1 MIVVG
6 LTGGIGSGKS
16 TIAKVFS
23 ILGIPVFDS
32 DLEAKKCYQES
43 SVKLSLIN
51 YFGDSI
57 IKNNEVNFNHLSEL
71 VFSNPN
77 HLKWLNELI
86 HPLVKIKFDAWK
98 KLQSSA
104 YVIKEAAILFESGA
118 NLSCD
123 KIITVVSDETQRI
136 NRVIKRDNVSREKVL
151 ARIRTQMSD
160 EQKIAQSNFVIHNDF
175 EMIVP
180 QVLAIHQQLI
190 SSII

>member
-16 TIAKVFS
+16 TVAKVFS
-23 ILGIPVFDS
+23 LLGIPVFDS

-43 SVKLSLIN
+43 SVKLALIN

-118 NLSCD
+118 NLSCN
-123 KIITVVSDETQRI
+123 KIITVVSDEQIRVKRVMERDSKQKHQVEARI
-136 NRVIKRDNVSREKVL
+136 NKQWSDEKKAKWSDFVIKNNTEL
-151 ARIRTQMSD
+151 LI
-160 EQKIAQSNFVIHNDF
+160 
-175 EMIVP
+175 P
-180 QVLAIHQQLI
+180 QIIKIHQQLLLN
-190 SSII
+190 